1 MINDYKVEL
10 FSIPVWG
17 FVLQKEQ
24 YHSIDYIQ
32 FFEELENEISSTQ
45 IINNLHKENLF
56 KELIENF
63 SQIANEIAE
72 FEQFPKLYLSSMWGN
87 VDCKDTP
94 RKKHIHKGVL
104 SGIFN
109 LQTPAKCGRLV
120 FVNPIISDD
129 KSQFIK
135 KPNFFID
142 VSPLSCIF
150 FPSWLEYYFEPNLS
164 DDKRIF
170 TSFDFDI
177 EGNL

>member
-1 MINDYKVEL
+1 MIHEHKVEL
-10 FSIPVWG
+10 FSVPIWG
-17 FVLQKEQ
+17 FILENEK
-24 YHSIDYIQ
+24 YHSIDYIE
-32 FFEELENEISSTQ
+32 FFEELKNEIR
-45 IINNLHKENLF
+45 IKKDLHKEHLF

-63 SQIANEIAE
+63 TQIANEIAE
-72 FEQFPKLYLSSMWGN
+72 FEQLPKLHISSMWGN
-87 VDCKDTP
+87 VDYKDTP
-94 RKKHIHKGVL
+94 SEKFIHKGVL

-120 FVNPIISDD
+120 FVNPIMSDD
-129 KSQFIK
+129 KSQLIK